1 MHITSMTRRL
11 AAAVGLAAAMLVA
24 GGTAASA
31 HHGPDVPTA
40 IAVQGRHKEFL
51 AVHADGV
58 QIYRC
63 TTTATGNAWVLT
75 GPRATLRDGKGT
87 VIGTHFAGPTWQAT
101 DGSSVVGQRVDGVT
115 VDPTAI
121 PWLLLAALPSSSAPS
136 SGLLAGTTFIQRTT
150 TVGGLP
156 PAAGECNPDTVGT
169 TAEVPYTADYHFWK
183 AKPGRGR

>member
-31 HHGPDVPTA
+31 HRGPDVPTS
-40 IAVQGRHKEFL
+40 IAVQGRHKELL

-58 QIYRC
+58 QIYTC
-63 TTTATGNAWVLT
+63 TTTATGNGWALT
-75 GPRATLRDGKGT
+75 APRATLRDRRGS

-101 DGSSVVGQRVDGVT
+101 DGSTVVGQRVDGVT

-121 PWLLLAALPSSSAPS
+121 PWLLLAAASTTGAPGS
-136 SGLLAGTTFIQRTT
+136 LLAQTTFIQRTD

-156 PAAGECNPDTVGT
+156 PAAGGCNADSVGT

-183 AKPGRGR
+183 AKPGRGH